1 METSNIQ
8 EMWKQHENLLKS
20 TRKLNTA
27 LLKEVKLE
35 KVRSRLKSLLYLPVS
50 TLIFYTIVA
59 SYGLYFTFV
68 QSGTWYFAFSGAVV
82 SLFSVL
88 YIMVSIRQLKLILS
102 VDYNA
107 PVLILQKD
115 ISRIKSVVVTNLRI
129 AAWLLPFGPFVGLF
143 IIKAL
148 VGFDI
153 TTIIDINM
161 LTSFGIVTILLEIIA
176 LLIARF
182 LRPQNS
188 NKKRVNWLLQ
198 GSGSQ
203 VDEALG
209 FLNQVKEFENEAN

>member
-1 METSNIQ
+1 METSNII
-8 EMWKQHENLLKS
+8 EIWKQHENLLEN
-20 TRKLNTA
+20 TRKLNIT

-35 KVRSRLKSLLYLPVS
+35 KVRSRLKNLLFLPVS

-59 SYGLYFTFV
+59 SYGLYFTLM

-88 YIMVSIRQLKLILS
+88 YIMASIRQLKHILS

-129 AAWLLPFGPFVGLF
+129 AVWLLPFGPFVGLF

-148 VGFDI
+148 FNFDI
-153 TTIIDINM
+153 TTIIDLNM
-161 LTSFGIVTILLEIIA
+161 ITSFGIVTILLEIAA
-176 LLIARF
+176 LLIARY
-182 LRPQNS
+182 LKPQNS

-198 GSGSQ
+198 GNGSQ

-209 FLNQVKEFENEAN
+209 FLNQIREFENKTN